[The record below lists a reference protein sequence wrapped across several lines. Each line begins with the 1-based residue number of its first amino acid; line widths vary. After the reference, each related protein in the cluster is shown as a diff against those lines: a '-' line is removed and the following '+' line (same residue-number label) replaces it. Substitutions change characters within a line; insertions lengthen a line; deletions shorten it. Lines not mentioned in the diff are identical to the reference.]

1 MIKKKNI
8 LITGGA
14 GFIGFNLYLKLHK
27 KYCIYILD
35 FEKKIKEK
43 PFKKNCNFIYGDIS
57 EKKNWY
63 KILKKKIRFDYI
75 YHLAAETSTFT
86 SELNIK
92 KCFKTNV
99 MGTLNLFEYC
109 KINKPKNII
118 FASSMAIY
126 GLSSKNVSEKSIPM
140 PISFYG
146 LTKLNGEKILLKLK
160 DYNIN
165 VKIFRIFNVYGVY
178 QNYNNPHQGMLSIY
192 LSQILRSSVVN
203 VTGSLNRTRDFIYI
217 DDVINALISHKIL
230 NYKLGN
236 IFNLGSGKEIS
247 VHYLISTLFKITK
260 KKYKVVIKDEHSGD
274 TFNSCANISLIKKT
288 NWKISFPLIKGINK
302 VIKDIKYFDDNNCS
316 FNR

>member
-1 MIKKKNI
+1 
-8 LITGGA
+8 
-14 GFIGFNLYLKLHK
+14 
-27 KYCIYILD
+27 
-35 FEKKIKEK
+35 
-43 PFKKNCNFIYGDIS
+43 
-57 EKKNWY
+57 
-63 KILKKKIRFDYI
+63 
-75 YHLAAETSTFT
+75 
-86 SELNIK
+86 
-92 KCFKTNV
+92 